1 MLWVEGNFQGDDR
14 VQAIVR
20 SAETIRDA
28 ARHLNVSI
36 ITVRRY
42 MRDAQCAPKP
52 VRAENRRQTRRE
64 AALAEIKSMI

>member
-1 MLWVEGNFQGDDR
+1 MLWVEGNFQGDYR

-42 MRDAQCAPKP
+42 MRDAQSPYARMTCYIYP
-52 VRAENRRQTRRE
+52 
-64 AALAEIKSMI
+64 S